1 MRKVVYITAS
11 GEDFRGTKFDLTC
24 KTSFAWSNELLGWSW
39 AADGTTGAITR
50 KARTYKLKAVSL
62 DLKMLN
68 EMSRWLEADADAGVQ
83 GKLVVDGWELLCN
96 ASVAESKRI
105 GNDIALVTFTFH
117 TVDPTWRRI
126 IKHSLVPN
134 SAGENDGALSGLD
147 MPFDFEFD
155 FAGSARSSAMES
167 LELSVKSVAR
177 ITFFG
182 ACSNP
187 YVRIS
192 SPDGALNN
200 VYGVNAEVD
209 FGERVVIDPLG
220 RKTVGGSV
228 YKIDASGRRTN
239 LYNNRMRGV
248 AGSGSYVFE
257 SLPPCSLFVSWPQS
271 FGVDIETIEERGS
284 LPWN

>member
-1 MRKVVYITAS
+1 MRKVTYTTAS
-11 GEDFRGTKFDLTC
+11 GEDYRGTTFDLTSA
-24 KTSFAWSNELLGWSW
+24 KALAWSNDLLGWSW
-39 AADGTTGAITR
+39 KADDNTGAITR
-50 KARTYKLKAVSL
+50 QARTYKLEAVLL
-62 DLKMLN
+62 DIHTLN
-68 EMSRWLEADADAGVQ
+68 EMSRYLEADVVAGLR
-83 GKLVVDGWELLCN
+83 GKLVVDGWELLCV
-96 ASVAESKRI
+96 ASVAASQHV
-105 GNDIALVTFTFH
+105 GDGIALVTFTFH

-126 IKHSLVPN
+126 IKHSFVPN
-134 SAGENDGALSGLD
+134 SASESEGVVSGLNF
-147 MPFDFEFD
+147 PFDFEFD
-155 FAGSARSSAMES
+155 YAGSSKSSTLES
-167 LELSVKSVAR
+167 LELSVKSLAR

-192 SPDGALNN
+192 SPGGELNN
-200 VYGVNAEVD
+200 IYGVNAEVD

-228 YKIDASGRRTN
+228 YKVDAVGRRTN
-239 LYNNRMRGV
+239 LYNNRMRGI

-257 SLPPCSLFVSWPQS
+257 SLPANSLFVSWPQS

>member
-1 MRKVVYITAS
+1 MRKVIYITAS
-11 GEDFRGTKFDLTC
+11 GEDFRGTKFDLTG
-24 KTSFAWSNELLGWSW
+24 KTALAWSNELLGWSW
-39 AADGTTGAITR
+39 AADDTTGAITR
-50 KARTYKLKAVSL
+50 KARTYKLKAVTL

-68 EMSRWLEADADAGVQ
+68 EISRWIEADADDGVQ
-83 GKLVVDGWELLCN
+83 GKLVIDGWELLCN

-126 IKHSLVPN
+126 IKYSFVPN
-134 SAGENDGALSGLD
+134 SASDGSGVLSGLD

-155 FAGSARSSAMES
+155 FAGSAMSSAMEL

-239 LYNNRMRGV
+239 LYNNRMRGI